1 MMKVIPQI
9 VPQVGKTAMDR
20 LRETIHEN
28 DALNKAAARAH
39 YVVTQFF
46 KQQSLA

>member
-1 MMKVIPQI
+1 MMKVIPH
-9 VPQVGKTAMDR
+9 VGKTAMDR

-28 DALNKAAARAH
+28 EALNQAAARIH
-39 YVVTQFF
+39 NIVTQFF